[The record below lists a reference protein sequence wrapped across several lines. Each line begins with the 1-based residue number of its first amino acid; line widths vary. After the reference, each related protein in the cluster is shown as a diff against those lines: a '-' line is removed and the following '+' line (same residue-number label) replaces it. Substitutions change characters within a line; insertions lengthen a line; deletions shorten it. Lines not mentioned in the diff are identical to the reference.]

1 MWADSE
7 ISRQLGII
15 YPIIQGPFGGGLSSP
30 QLVASVCEAGGLG
43 SYGAN
48 HLPADKIS
56 EVIAEIRN
64 LTNKPFAINLWVPN
78 RETDHSTMNAE
89 AFEKNAA
96 LLAPYYEQLGI
107 DLPAPPGHFGQ
118 DFETQVAAVL
128 AAKPAL
134 LSFVFGIPSIGILQA
149 CRDRGILAA
158 GTATTVDEAVAIE
171 AAGFDFVVASGFEAG
186 GHRGSFLKPAEESL
200 VGTFALVPQVASRVG
215 IPVIA
220 AGGIADGRGIAA
232 TLALGA
238 MGVQIG
244 TAFLA
249 CDDSGTNE
257 LHREMLVSGR
267 AGDTVLSR
275 AFSGHLARGI
285 RNGFIDAMRPFE
297 TQLPGYPAQNW
308 FTSQLRPVAVA
319 RGRSDLIAL
328 SAGQATALVRR
339 SSASRLVEELVGE
352 VEQILAT
359 PSRSARGA

>member
-1 MWADSE
+1 
-7 ISRQLGII
+7 
-15 YPIIQGPFGGGLSSP
+15 
-30 QLVASVCEAGGLG
+30 
-43 SYGAN
+43 
-48 HLPADKIS
+48 
-56 EVIAEIRN
+56 
-64 LTNKPFAINLWVPN
+64 
-78 RETDHSTMNAE
+78 
-89 AFEKNAA
+89 
-96 LLAPYYEQLGI
+96 
-107 DLPAPPGHFGQ
+107 
-118 DFETQVAAVL
+118 
-128 AAKPAL
+128 
-134 LSFVFGIPSIGILQA
+134 
-149 CRDRGILAA
+149 
-158 GTATTVDEAVAIE
+158 
-171 AAGFDFVVASGFEAG
+171 
-186 GHRGSFLKPAEESL
+186 
-200 VGTFALVPQVASRVG
+200 
-215 IPVIA
+215 
-220 AGGIADGRGIAA
+220 
-232 TLALGA
+232 

-275 AFSGHLARGI
+275 AFSGRLARGI